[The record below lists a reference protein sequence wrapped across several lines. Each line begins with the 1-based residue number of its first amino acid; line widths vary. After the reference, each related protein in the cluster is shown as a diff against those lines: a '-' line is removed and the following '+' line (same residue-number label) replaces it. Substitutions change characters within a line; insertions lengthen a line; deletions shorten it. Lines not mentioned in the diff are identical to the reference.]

1 MVPAL
6 FKRACTPPPTLKN
19 FFTVIKANDGV
30 KELAADNTQ
39 REEKLAVQ
47 PDSPQSEKTSA
58 DITVNNNTPIRR
70 TTRSMKRKSEV
81 KQAPEVKSTTPVA
94 LCDDEDD
101 DIICVLDTKS
111 SHKRKSQAKLS
122 NFFSKKPKI

>member
-39 REEKLAVQ
+39 REEELAVK
-47 PDSPQSEKTSA
+47 PDSPQSEKASA
-58 DITVNNNTPIRR
+58 DITVNSNTPIRR

-81 KQAPEVKSTTPVA
+81 KQAPEDKSTHPAV

-101 DIICVLDTKS
+101 DIICVLDTTP

-122 NFFSKKPKI
+122 NFFSKKPKV

>member
-39 REEKLAVQ
+39 REEELAVQ
-47 PDSPQSEKTSA
+47 PDSPQSEKDSA
-58 DITVNNNTPIRR
+58 GITVNNNTPIRR

-81 KQAPEVKSTTPVA
+81 KQAPEVMSTTPVV

-101 DIICVLDTKS
+101 DIICVLDTTP

-122 NFFSKKPKI
+122 NFFSKKPKV